1 MAAYVKQTWVDHI
14 VADDTGEVLQQGT
27 ILDAAHFNHM
37 EEGIAAM
44 SESLEDLSIGEEGA
58 TLQGVLSSI
67 DEAIET
73 KVEKEDGKGLSTN
86 DFTTALKSKLEAQL
100 SATEIQ
106 ALLDRVLALEH
117 WKTNVLSGTTPV
129 LVDQTT

>member
-1 MAAYVKQTWVDHI
+1 MAYIKQTWVDHI

-37 EEGIAAM
+37 EEGIMAI

-58 TLQGVLSSI
+58 TLQGVLESI
-67 DEAIET
+67 DEAIEG
-73 KVEKEDGKGLSTN
+73 KVDKIEGKGLSTH
-86 DFTTALKSKLEAQL
+86 DFTAALKTKLDAQL
-100 SATEIQ
+100 SATQLE
-106 ALLDRVLALEH
+106 ALLNRVLELEH
-117 WKTNVLSGTTPV
+117 WKTNVLAGTTPV